1 MTQQVR
7 RHRGTRWPAAL
18 AMGLVAALISVGRL
32 WLANPAALAE
42 VLWAEDGLFPLCVEK
57 TGWLGCLF
65 DPFAGYSIFLPRV
78 LAGVTALFPESSW
91 PMVVLVLGA
100 LLAGVTGALAFWWV
114 RRFGL
119 GVVAAVVI
127 ALLPVGAPI
136 VGMEAVNVIASV
148 YMLML
153 YLGALFLALPL
164 DRYPTWPVAVFL
176 LVSALTIPSTALL
189 LGVLLV
195 QVVVRSIRVRSALVL
210 TVAVVIGLV
219 VQWVVASGAARP
231 RELMTS
237 LDSLRSWVD
246 AVPTAILTFWPGLN
260 LGEVTVFTNYVS
272 RPFVW
277 TGWVVVVLLLAV
289 GVWLLVG
296 RSARRRGAG
305 LLILSG
311 LALGAFPS
319 VIGYANNRY
328 FVVPALL
335 WAAALLVL
343 LDPVIRRSRWWTVA
357 LVAAVVLV
365 IWWPSIPASAWRTTP
380 APSWSDEVARVAA
393 ACQADPG
400 ASERPI
406 FTPFWP
412 PNWGDGL
419 AEPSHPNLPCL
430 IGRRWS

>member
-1 MTQQVR
+1 MARNGSTTET
-7 RHRGTRWPAAL
+7 GPWLWAL
-18 AMGLVAALISVGRL
+18 LVGLIGALISVGRL
-32 WLANPAALAE
+32 WLANPAALTE

-57 TGWLGCLF
+57 AGWLNCLF

-78 LAGVTALFPESSW
+78 LAGVTALFPASTW
-91 PMVVLVLGA
+91 PLVVLVLGSV
-100 LLAGVTGALAFWWV
+100 LAGVTSALAFWWV

-127 ALLPVGAPI
+127 AVLPVLAPI

-148 YMLML
+148 YMPML

-164 DRYPTWPVAVFL
+164 ERYPTWPVALFL
-176 LVSALTIPSTALL
+176 LLSALTIPSTALL

-195 QVVVRSIRVRSALVL
+195 QVVVREIRARTALVL
-210 TVAVVIGLV
+210 FIASAIGLA
-219 VQWVVASGAARP
+219 VQWVVASGATRP

-237 LDSLRSWVD
+237 MDSLRSWVD
-246 AVPTAILTFWPGLN
+246 SVPTAILTFWPGLN

-272 RPFVW
+272 RPFAW
-277 TGWVVVVLLLAV
+277 TGWVLVGLLIGV

-296 RSARRRGAG
+296 RSSRRRGAG
-305 LLILSG
+305 LLILAG
-311 LALGAFPS
+311 VALGAFPS

-335 WAAALLVL
+335 WAASLLVL
-343 LDPVIRRSRWWTVA
+343 LDPVIRRSRWWLVA

-380 APSWSDEVARVAA
+380 APSWPSEVARVVA
-393 ACQADPG
+393 ACTADP
-400 ASERPI
+400 SLVERPI